1 VPRMHTTMVVMAALA
16 VLAGPIST
24 ARAEQ
29 QTPNEAAAER
39 MLGAINETRAKNKLD
54 ALRESPSL
62 IGSATRFSHWLM
74 ANDSFG
80 HLGGIQASN
89 RFALLGEALAMHT
102 GRDFSVKGTLAQW
115 MGSPP
120 HRALVLSST
129 MRWMGTGVTRGRLG
143 STAAT
148 VWVLQVGRL

>member
-1 VPRMHTTMVVMAALA
+1 MRTTTAVMAGLA

-24 ARAEQ
+24 AGADQ

-39 MLGAINETRAKNKLD
+39 MLGAINEVRAQNTLD
-54 ALRESPSL
+54 ALRVSPSL
-62 IGSATRFSHWLM
+62 MGSATRFSHWLM
-74 ANDSFG
+74 ANDRFG
-80 HLGGIQASN
+80 HLGSIQASN

-102 GRDFSVKGTLAQW
+102 GRDLSVKGTLAQW
-115 MGSPP
+115 MSSPP

-129 MRWMGTGVTRGRLG
+129 MRLMGTGVTRGRLG